1 MAPAV
6 GNGGGHVRFALS
18 EEGNLK
24 ARHGAQTGDV
34 DVANGLGMQLFAGK
48 QNVAGAAE
56 SGRPGA
62 QQLMGAAGPTAE
74 ASAEHFARSVALMSV
89 AHIARGVGFDAIQRS
104 AGDALVELLARY
116 IQRLGVAAKET
127 AEHAGRTQARA
138 SDVALALHD
147 MLPAPVE
154 LRDLIKALETAKRP
168 FPRDVPAF
176 PVKKRDHVASQA
188 MEQSKIGV
196 RAELPAYVPKFLPP
210 LPSRHTYSADSRV
223 VVDRERDPKR
233 SRLDLLDQKS
243 QVQQSLHGLQAAFGQ
258 VATTVVPQQSWN
270 AFQGASVGAGESAAA
285 SNPFVQPAVSR
296 GSAAATAG
304 GARSS
309 GSKKAV
315 FGGLDREFAPSLTR
329 DKGAK
334 KNTIETSSGNLSKLS
349 SNQDL
354 GKEDKILNGTFHD
367 GDSE

>member
-1 MAPAV
+1 MAPGV
-6 GNGGGHVRFALS
+6 GHGGASGHVRFALS

-24 ARHGAQTGDV
+24 ARNGAQTSDADV
-34 DVANGLGMQLFAGK
+34 VNGLGMQLFAGK
-48 QNVAGAAE
+48 QSVAGTEA
-56 SGRPGA
+56 GRAGG
-62 QQLMGAAGPTAE
+62 QQLMGAGGATAK

-104 AGDALVELLARY
+104 AGDALVELLAKY

-168 FPRDVPAF
+168 FPRDVPSF

-196 RAELPAYVPKFLPP
+196 RAELPPYVPKFLPP
-210 LPSRHTYSADSRV
+210 LPNRHTYSADSHV

-258 VATTVVPQQSWN
+258 VATAVVPQQSWN

-296 GSAAATAG
+296 GSAAAQG
-304 GARSS
+304 SR
-309 GSKKAV
+309 SKKAV
-315 FGGLDREFAPSLTR
+315 FGGLDRGFAPTLAR

-334 KNTIETSSGNLSKLS
+334 KNAIETSSVNLSKLS
-349 SNQDL
+349 SNQEL